1 MDANFLSGRLVSF
14 RDNSHQEM
22 NFIGLRNEVLSL
34 LHFFFFRGEREG
46 KEKEPGAVGAK
57 LLRIEF

>member
-1 MDANFLSGRLVSF
+1 MDANFLSARLVSF

-34 LHFFFFRGEREG
+34 LHFFFRGEREG

>member
-1 MDANFLSGRLVSF
+1 MDANFLSARLVSF

-34 LHFFFFRGEREG
+34 LHFFFWGERER